1 MSGIFPAVRFCLSLN
16 DMKKGMQHDRST
28 PSFLFTFA
36 SFGLFT
42 VQTWSEYAEKS
53 FTKCKACRFLLG

>member
-1 MSGIFPAVRFCLSLN
+1 
-16 DMKKGMQHDRST
+16 MKKGMQHDRST

-53 FTKCKACRFLLG
+53 FTKCKARRFLLG